1 MWLGC
6 SADWKLIIKKLHYL
20 SKLSLTMS
28 TREEG
33 IEIEKE
39 YKKSLIACK
48 KGTCM
53 IIPRKIFRMHRESK
67 WVGQWIEV

>member
-48 KGTCM
+48 KKKGLAWLFHGRYLGCTE
-53 IIPRKIFRMHRESK
+53 RASE
-67 WVGQWIEV
+67 